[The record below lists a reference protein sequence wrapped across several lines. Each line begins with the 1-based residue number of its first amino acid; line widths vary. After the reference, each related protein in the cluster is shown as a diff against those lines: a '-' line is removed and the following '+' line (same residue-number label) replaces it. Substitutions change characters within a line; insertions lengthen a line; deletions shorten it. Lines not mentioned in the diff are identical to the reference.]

1 MRLLLD
7 TQSLLWWVNDDP
19 KLNQVKRELIAAPG
33 NTILVSVVSFWE
45 IAIKHRI
52 GKMEDEGSSV
62 MRAIADSRFEI
73 VHIEPSHL
81 EELEGLKP
89 LSGHKDPFDHLILA
103 QAIERKAVLVTSDR
117 VLRSY
122 GVRCL

>member
-19 KLNQVKRELIAAPG
+19 KLNQVKRELIAEPG
-33 NTILVSVVSFWE
+33 NTIYVSVVSFWE

-52 GKMEDEGSSV
+52 GKMEDRGSSV
-62 MRAIADSRFEI
+62 MRVVEDSRFDV
-73 VHIEPSHL
+73 VHIEPRHL
-81 EELEGLKP
+81 EELERLEP
-89 LSGHKDPFDHLILA
+89 LPGHKDPFDHLILA

-117 VLRSY
+117 ALRSY